1 MKAMKA
7 VHSAFKAFTLV
18 TLALAPAPNTPAQ
31 TSTSNVHPTVV
42 TIRATDPYAAETCGM
57 LTVVFPG
64 EFTIYRD
71 QGTNY
76 DLKVGYTISGTA
88 SNGVDYAH
96 ITNAVVIPKGVWSA
110 RIGIYPRGDN
120 LLEGTETVVLRLE
133 PVACVALWPPPPEC
147 YLVGQPAE
155 AVVFIED
162 CVASNRPPLVRV
174 MQPPSGAKFRAPA
187 NIHILT
193 DTVDPDGYV
202 GKVEFFEGANKIG
215 EQSKMFFVAPTN
227 GTHIPYEMTWSN
239 VPPGAYVLTAQAT
252 DSRGTVGLS
261 APVPITVVT
270 YVPPPSTNPP
280 PVVTIVA
287 TDPVAIEGTNC
298 WGWSNVTNRWPTGT
312 TNCISL
318 APNCPVPI
326 WWFTNCG
333 PKHATLSVRRAGD
346 TNAELLVTYAI
357 SGTASNGVD
366 YDALPGV
373 VVVPA
378 GARKADIA
386 IVPKADHSP
395 EPVETV
401 LLQLVEP
408 PTYSSVRPPYLVG
421 RPNRAGAI
429 IVNSDWPR
437 PLPYASMLPDR
448 CLFVGTDAVD
458 GAWYRVECSTDLRN
472 WAPVCT
478 NQVVQGSIQFVDPEA
493 QELPNRFYRAMPEAN
508 PPAE

>member
-1 MKAMKA
+1 MKAMN
-7 VHSAFKAFTLV
+7 VLLRGMKAFPLIS
-18 TLALAPAPNTPAQ
+18 LALVLAPNTPAQ

-42 TIRATDPYAAETCGM
+42 TLRATDPYAAEVCGVV
-57 LTVVFPG
+57 TVVFPG

-76 DLKVGYTISGTA
+76 DLTVRYTIGGTA
-88 SNGVDYAH
+88 SNDVDYAR
-96 ITNAVVIPKGVWSA
+96 ITNVVVIPRGAWSA
-110 RIGIYPRGDN
+110 KVRIYPRGDN

-155 AVVFIED
+155 AVVFIGD
-162 CVASNRPPLVRV
+162 CVPGNLPPLVRI
-174 MQPPSGAKFRAPA
+174 MQPPSGAKFLAPA
-187 NIHILT
+187 SIHMLA

-239 VPPGAYVLTAQAT
+239 ALPGAYVLTAQAT
-252 DSRGTVGLS
+252 DSRGAVGIS
-261 APVPITVVT
+261 TPVPITVVT
-270 YVPPPSTNPP
+270 YVPPPITNAP

-312 TNCISL
+312 TNCVTVR
-318 APNCPVPI
+318 PNCPLPI

-333 PKHATLSVRRAGD
+333 PKNATLTVRRAGD
-346 TNAELLVTYAI
+346 TNAALLVTYAI
-357 SGTASNGVD
+357 GGTATNGVD
-366 YDALPGV
+366 YDALSGV
-373 VVVPA
+373 VIVPA
-378 GARKADIA
+378 GARKADIV
-386 IVPKADHSP
+386 IVPKKDRHPDPVKTVILKLLPPSP
-395 EPVETV
+395 
-401 LLQLVEP
+401 L
-408 PTYSSVRPPYLVG
+408 SSVRPPYVVG
-421 RPNRAGAI
+421 NPNRAGAI
-429 IVNSDWPR
+429 IVDSDWPR
-437 PLPYASMLPDR
+437 PLPYASILPDR
-448 CLFVGTDAVD
+448 CLVIGTDAVD
-458 GAWYRVECSTDLRN
+458 GAWYRVECSTDLRT

-478 NQVVQGSIQFVDPEA
+478 NQVVQGAIQFVDPET
-493 QELPNRFYRAMPEAN
+493 QDLPNRFYRAMPEAY